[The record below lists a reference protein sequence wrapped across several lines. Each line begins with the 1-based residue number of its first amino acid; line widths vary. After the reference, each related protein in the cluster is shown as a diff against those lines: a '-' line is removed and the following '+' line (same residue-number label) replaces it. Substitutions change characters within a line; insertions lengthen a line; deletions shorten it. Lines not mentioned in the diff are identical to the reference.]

1 MSTEKTVG
9 CTIAYTLIV
18 IGVIASCLLIAFGS
32 LVVIASTDRTTPGAY
47 EWLPFGV
54 GFIVVGLVII
64 ALAVGVFIF
73 LRIRRSKEAAGP
85 QEIIQKIDLSGDIEM
100 ETLKCQKCGGE
111 LQKDS
116 ITVKEGAIFI
126 SCPYCGSTYQ
136 MVEEPKW

>member
-1 MSTEKTVG
+1 MSAGKIIGYIVAA
-9 CTIAYTLIV
+9 ILI
-18 IGVIASCLLIAFGS
+18 L
-32 LVVIASTDRTTPGAY
+32 
-47 EWLPFGV
+47 FGV
-54 GFIVVGLVII
+54 LFIWAAFSPEGETGWILVGVVSVAIGLGII
-64 ALAVGVFIF
+64 ALIKFREPKPAQP
-73 LRIRRSKEAAGP
+73 P

-126 SCPYCGSTYQ
+126 SCPYCGSAYQ